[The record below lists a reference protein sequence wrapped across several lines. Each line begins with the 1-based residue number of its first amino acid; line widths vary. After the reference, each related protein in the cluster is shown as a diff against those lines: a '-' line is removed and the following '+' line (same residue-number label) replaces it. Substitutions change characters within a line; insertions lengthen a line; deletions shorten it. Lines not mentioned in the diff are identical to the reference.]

1 MRQLPLVAVLTLALV
16 GCAPEQPKDP
26 EVAARL
32 ADLSSGEVKVRV
44 RAVSWLGDHHI
55 AEPQVIDKLRGLAER
70 DHEGDVRAVA
80 ILALGA
86 AKDLPAWDII
96 AAQQTHKDAKV
107 RLNVAEVLG
116 ALDPA
121 KAATVLEKLLADS
134 EESVRLVAARGLA
147 ASPAGLAILHAALAK
162 GGDGAQ
168 LALTAF
174 GKSAD
179 PAAQQAVSEA
189 IAKASGALRLAA
201 IRAAG
206 DGRLVQA
213 IPALA
218 ALVVAPLAKGG
229 AGEAQHGQAAAES
242 LIAIGTP
249 EALSALVPLVG
260 SGGRERQSMIETLK
274 KNREAV
280 RPALLVRLA
289 DPATGSQVQAILDLL
304 RGDRSDATRE
314 GLLGLLQQGANGL
327 AEAAKQLAEDPA
339 RRVTAASA
347 LRGRIDSAKETDQR
361 LLAALAEA
369 LGHVGAQGDG
379 PDGAAVFAL
388 FAKAEAI
395 TAAKNAPDAADE
407 LRMAASTAC
416 GRLRYP
422 PAAPAMRQMMA
433 GNRPDLVVAAIAG
446 LAAMGDTESVDAAIA
461 ALETPKGNVWQ
472 TRSGGLRQL
481 SRFKDPRCVAFYGRL
496 LATPL
501 AQDIRDHCLFGTAA
515 TGLAEGAEL
524 LVGKLADPAM
534 PIEVKRDKLYFAIVA
549 MGATPRPQLL
559 RLALTA
565 GEPVSGHDAGWWAAE
580 LLRTLLI
587 DDPGTAVLLREAIAG
602 HDPAS
607 SGKKPTGRP
616 LARLLYALSATAEP
630 DSLQVLTAHLGDGDP
645 AIRRHVAGLLVENRR
660 TAALPALEAALASET
675 DPKVKASF
683 GRAVEGLSVK
693 R

>member
-1 MRQLPLVAVLTLALV
+1 M
-16 GCAPEQPKDP
+16 
-26 EVAARL
+26 
-32 ADLSSGEVKVRV
+32 RV
-44 RAVSWLGDHHI
+44 RAASWLGDHQV
-55 AEPQVIDKLRGLAER
+55 ADPQVIAKLRGLADR

-96 AAQQTHKDAKV
+96 AAKQTDKDAKV

-121 KAATVLEKLLADS
+121 KAAPVLEKLLADS

-147 ASPAGLAILHAALAK
+147 ASPAGLAVLHAALAK
-162 GGDGAQ
+162 GGDVAQ

-174 GKSAD
+174 GKSTD
-179 PAAQQAVSEA
+179 PAAQLAVAEA
-189 IAKASGALRLAA
+189 IAKSTGALRLAA

-218 ALVVAPLAKGG
+218 ALVVAPLTKGG
-229 AGEAQHGQAAAES
+229 GDAQHSQAAAES

-260 SGGRERQSMIETLK
+260 SGGRERQVVIETLK
-274 KNREAV
+274 KNRDAV

-314 GLLGLLQQGANGL
+314 GLLGLLRQGANGL
-327 AEAAKQLAEDPA
+327 PDAAKQLADDPV
-339 RRVTAASA
+339 RRMAAATA
-347 LRGRIDSAKETDQR
+347 LRGRIDSAKDSDQR

-369 LGHVGAQGDG
+369 LGYVGAQGDG

-395 TAAKNAPDAADE
+395 TAAKNAAEAADE
-407 LRMAASTAC
+407 LRMAAATAS

-422 PAAPAMRQMMA
+422 PAAPVMREMMA

-461 ALETPKGNVWQ
+461 ALETPKGNIWV
-472 TRSGGLRQL
+472 TRSGGLRAL

-524 LVGKLADPAM
+524 LVSKLADPAM
-534 PIEVKRDKLYFAIVA
+534 PVEVKRDKLYFAIVA

-580 LLRTLLI
+580 LLRTLLV

-607 SGKKPTGRP
+607 AGKKPAGRP

-630 DSLQVLTAHLGDGDP
+630 DSLQVLTAHLSDGDP
-645 AIRRHVAGLLVENRR
+645 TIRRHVAGLLVENRR
-660 TAALPALEAALASET
+660 TAALPALETALASET

-683 GRAVEGLSVK
+683 SRAVEGLSAK